1 MNYLRKMPK
10 IAMLS
15 LCTSLYTAAIAQAD
29 ELAISVSKT
38 FQHLDLHN
46 SNSNVDVSGMEGVL
60 QRLIAFDQQ
69 MKLKPMLA
77 TNWVASDDA
86 KTFTLHLRKGVKFHD
101 GSDFNAAAVKANL
114 DRLADQ
120 SQNLKKNSLF
130 KMVDTVEVVDENTVV
145 LKLKSPFGAMINSLA
160 HPSVVM
166 HSPASLKRTKAEI
179 DKEPVG
185 TGPFKFKEWIP
196 GEKLVVEKF
205 DGYWEKDWPK
215 VDKVTFYPVTEN
227 ATSASMLL
235 SDEIQFIH
243 ILPPEIAN
251 KVNESEGYE
260 VLEIPGITVSTASM
274 NMQQE
279 HFKDARVREAFNLA
293 INQEAY
299 IGIVHAGH
307 GKVPD
312 APIAPNTAFHAPQHP
327 PLGNDVERARELM
340 AEAGYG
346 DGLEITIW
354 GRNNSSAVRTLQFL
368 QQQLS
373 QINVKA
379 NIVPMEGAT
388 RNEKVYSDTV
398 AQDKEYDMLL
408 GNWSPPTGDADW
420 HLRPVYSTEG
430 WLPKIYNMAF
440 YSNET
445 VDNAIQDALE
455 TADPEKRREAYKIA
469 MKQIWEDKPVVW
481 LGVENK
487 MSGRKQG
494 LTGVHQQPDG
504 SIQYSYASY
513 E

>member
-1 MNYLRKMPK
+1 MNYLKTIPK
-10 IAMLS
+10 IAL
-15 LCTSLYTAAIAQAD
+15 LALGTSLSSVAMSNAD

-60 QRLIAFDQQ
+60 QRLIAFDQEMQ
-69 MKLKPMLA
+69 LKPMLA
-77 TNWVASDDA
+77 TRWEASEDA
-86 KTFTLHLRKGVKFHD
+86 KTFTLHLRKDVIFHD

-130 KMVDTVEVVDENTVV
+130 KMVDTVEAIDDYTVV

-166 HSPASLKRTKAEI
+166 HSPESLKRSKDEI
-179 DKEPVG
+179 DKDPIG
-185 TGPFKFKEWIP
+185 TGPFKFKEWVP

-205 DGYWEKDWPK
+205 DGYWEQNWPK

-243 ILPPEIAN
+243 ILPAELASKID
-251 KVNESEGYE
+251 KSEGYE

-274 NMQQE
+274 NMLQE
-279 HFKDARVREAFNLA
+279 HFKDVRVREAFNLA
-293 INQEAY
+293 VNQQAY
-299 IGIVHAGH
+299 IEIVHAGH
-307 GKVPD
+307 GMVPD
-312 APIAPNTAFHAPQHP
+312 APIAPNTAFHIPQNP

-346 DGLEITIW
+346 DGFEITIW

-379 NIVPMEGAT
+379 TIVPMEDAT
-388 RNEKVYSDTV
+388 RSEKVYSETV
-398 AQDKEYDMLL
+398 AEDKEYDMLL

-455 TADPEKRREAYKIA
+455 TADPQKRSEAYEIA

-487 MSGRKQG
+487 MSGRKHG

-504 SIQYSYASY
+504 SIQYSYAKY